1 MSALYSESTLAIG
14 FPGEEQGVVLSC
26 VEVEIKPV
34 HYYEGKNRSPV
45 LGFGEVEMKGF
56 LWREGVGRIEV
67 ALQIKSDNHNLFSA
81 LSYDNTHVEITVAKK
96 EAQ

>member
-56 LWREGVGRIEV
+56 SPPTMRPPSSSSAKGSSIKTTKSMNGSKFASRVNGVRSP
-67 ALQIKSDNHNLFSA
+67 K
-81 LSYDNTHVEITVAKK
+81 
-96 EAQ
+96 